1 MSEGFLRRARVAVV
15 TRERYSL
22 AYAAVVAFNRNRAPP
37 LTDTKTWDSLVVRY
51 IEHLFLL
58 GEHIF
63 AARYALYGVIFYLE
77 LPRRAA
83 TTLPKAKETL
93 RGFAKSSPE
102 VSRDPPPI
110 EVVWLLVD
118 ALLRRGSESISYL
131 MAAALSVICFDGYV
145 RPSEALAIRRRDVTP
160 PTLGA
165 AARGWAI
172 TIAPIGGR
180 PSKNAQFDSG
190 FVVGILDRNWVC
202 NVVDALYSAAAS
214 DDDFLFGSLTLNSL
228 ESMFRESSRV
238 LGIKI
243 LPHGLRH
250 AGPSHDAVVN
260 KMSIEDIQVRG
271 RWLSLESCRHYS
283 KPAALLRQLR
293 CLSRQQLLNSQGYAQ
308 TIPERLTTELKRK
321 LSSRT
326 EGRHLKATILACR
339 SAGAK
344 RPRRAG

>member
-1 MSEGFLRRARVAVV
+1 MAAV
-15 TRERYSL
+15 TRERYRS
-22 AYAAVVAFNRNRAPP
+22 AYSAVIAFNRSRTPAF
-37 LTDTKTWDSLVVRY
+37 TDMKTWDSLLVRY

-63 AARYALYGVIFYLE
+63 AARYALYGVIFHLE

-83 TTLPKAKETL
+83 TTLPRAKETL

-118 ALLRRGSESISYL
+118 ALLRRSPESPSYL
-131 MAAALSVICFDGYV
+131 MAAAFAIICFDGYV

-160 PTLGA
+160 PTMGA

-172 TIAPIGGR
+172 TIAPAGGR
-180 PSKNAQFDSG
+180 PSKNAQFDAG
-190 FVVGILDRNWVC
+190 FVVGIFDREWVC
-202 NVVDALYSAAAS
+202 NVVSALYFAAAS
-214 DDDFLFGSLTLNSL
+214 DDDPLFGSLNLAGL
-228 ESMFRESSRV
+228 ESMFRECSRT

-243 LPHGLRH
+243 LPYGLRH

-260 KMSIEDIQVRG
+260 KMSIEDIQARG
-271 RWLSLESCRHYS
+271 RWMSLESCRHYS

-293 CLSRQQLLNSQGYAQ
+293 CLSRQQLSNSQGYAQ
-308 TIPERLTTELKRK
+308 TIPDRLSSELKRV
-321 LSSRT
+321 LGSRP
-326 EGRHLKATILACR
+326 EGRHRKFPHRATSLAC
-339 SAGAK
+339 SPAVAK